1 MAQFTY
7 MLAPIED
14 MTDSAFRTLCYH
26 HGADLTFTEMMRVES
41 LAKKNKSTWSRLEF
55 KDDTPTVMQLIGVKE
70 IYFKKFLLMFEPK
83 KGFQGFNL
91 NLGCSSPDVIRI
103 GCGSALIKRI
113 SKVKTIVDVIKNS
126 GHNVSIK
133 MRLGLN
139 KYEKEKK
146 VYLNLINAV
155 DADFFVVHARYGS
168 QSYSEPVDRTVYAE
182 CVKTGKNIIAN
193 GDIKTKE
200 DVAQLKAIGVKGVMI
215 GRAAVSDPL
224 IFKKLKGIHTP
235 DLEEVKKEYLALA
248 EKYDAPLKYRKN
260 ILKWLGRNVS
270 EIKED

>member
-1 MAQFTY
+1 MTQFTY
-7 MLAPIED
+7 LLAPIED
-14 MTDSAFRTLCYH
+14 MTDSAFRTVCYH
-26 HGADLTFTEMMRVES
+26 HGADVTFTEMIRVES

-55 KDDTPTVMQLIGVKE
+55 KDDTPTVIQLIGAKE
-70 IYFKKFLLMFEPK
+70 IYFKKFLSMFEPK

-113 SKVKTIVDVIKNS
+113 SKIKTIMAMIKDNGYNS
-126 GHNVSIK
+126 SIK

-168 QSYSEPVDRTVYAE
+168 QSYSEPSDRTIYEE

-200 DVAQLKAIGVKGVMI
+200 DVEQLKSIGVKGVMI
-215 GRAAVSDPL
+215 GRAAVSDPV
-224 IFKKLKGIHTP
+224 IFNRLKGMHTL
-235 DLEEVKKEYLALA
+235 DLEEVKKEYLVLS
-248 EKYDAPLKYRKN
+248 EKYNAPLKYRKN
-260 ILKWLGRNVS
+260 ILKWLGRNVN
-270 EIKED
+270 EIKEN